1 MSRRNQINER
11 NNDDDNNNK
20 RHDEDFFGGHK
31 KQETDLGGVGG
42 KSLWDAAKDIVTSRE
57 KAETLP
63 TESNTVL
70 FVGSRTGGKTTMI
83 LRYLE
88 RTNEAAKPTIALDY
102 NYAKKPKTIDTIGK
116 DIGHIWELGDGTFLT
131 KLIDVVLTPETIGNA
146 SVVLVLD
153 LSQPQELWH
162 TYQILYEAI
171 AKRVKYCI
179 SEAAKQNPHIKDK
192 LKEAILKRL
201 GNAVRL
207 DKGEI
212 EPLRIPLLI
221 IGSKYDQFQTL
232 EPDEKKSIIKTL
244 RFLTYYHGATLM
256 SYSEKQ
262 ESVHLRA
269 IINHFLFDTALSNKQ
284 PQIDYQKPLYVK
296 SGSETPEQIG
306 PPPIPEYELGDVR
319 ENSPIALWRAA
330 YCKRFP
336 QEVEKRDPSSTQDYG
351 RDPQYADA
359 SIDAMREQKMA
370 ELQRYLT
377 MKNRSHS

>member
-1 MSRRNQINER
+1 MSKKNQA
-11 NNDDDNNNK
+11 NDDKKHDDDFYGGRK
-20 RHDEDFFGGHK
+20 RE
-31 KQETDLGGVGG
+31 ETDLGGGGGGG
-42 KSLWDAAKDIVTSRE
+42 KSLWDAAREIAASRE

-63 TESNTVL
+63 TESNTIL

-116 DIGHIWELGDGTFLT
+116 DIGHIWELGDGTSLT
-131 KLIDVVLTPETIGNA
+131 KLIDVVLTAETIGNA

-153 LSQPQELWH
+153 LSQPQELWN
-162 TYQILYEAI
+162 TYQILYDTI

-179 SEAAKQNPHIKDK
+179 SEAAKQNPNIKEK
-192 LKEAILKRL
+192 LKESILKRL
-201 GNAVRL
+201 GSTIRPEKH
-207 DKGEI
+207 DI

-221 IGSKYDQFQTL
+221 IGSKYDLFQTL
-232 EPDEKKSIIKTL
+232 EPDAKKSIIKTL

-256 SYSEKQ
+256 SCSEKQ
-262 ESVHLRA
+262 ESVVHLKSMM
-269 IINHFLFDTALSNKQ
+269 NHFLFDTELPNKQ

-296 SGSETPEQIG
+296 SGSETPDQIG
-306 PPPIPEYELGDVR
+306 PPPIPEYDLGDLR
-319 ENSPIALWRAA
+319 ENTPIAVWRAA
-330 YCKRFP
+330 FSKRFP
-336 QEVEKRDPSSTQDYG
+336 QEAEKRDPSLTQDYG

-359 SIDAMREQKMA
+359 AIDAMREQKMA